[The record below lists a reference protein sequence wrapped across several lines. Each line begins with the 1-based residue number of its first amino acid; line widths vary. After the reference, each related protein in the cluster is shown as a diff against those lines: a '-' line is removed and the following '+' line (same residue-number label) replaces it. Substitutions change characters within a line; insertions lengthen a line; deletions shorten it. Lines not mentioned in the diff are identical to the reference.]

1 MKKNIIISFL
11 LIFVSLILFGCESG
25 QNKNEETDFKV
36 DVDSLE
42 VEVGHAKILNIEN
55 YIPGEMF
62 FKVEN
67 EEVAS
72 FTIADNA
79 LVVAVEGE
87 NVGNTNLNVIYHDEI
102 IKTIKIKVIEEVIFL
117 PIPTGKILLKGVDKE
132 ASVKIILT
140 KDGLDFNSATWE
152 IDNSDVVSMEYQGGI
167 AHFHSLARGK
177 ATVTVRVGDYEN
189 SFEIYVTNIRG
200 DID

>member
-1 MKKNIIISFL
+1 MKKN
-11 LIFVSLILFGCESG
+11 LILILLVLLVIPLYVGC
-25 QNKNEETDFKV
+25 KTNEENY
-36 DVDSLE
+36 DVANISEESIELENGRSYIVNVNTEVMDSLTFTLE
-42 VEVGHAKILNIEN
+42 NDKLASIEIEN
-55 YIPGEMF
+55 
-62 FKVEN
+62 
-67 EEVAS
+67 
-72 FTIADNA
+72 NA
-79 LVVAVEGE
+79 LKIEANDTGI
-87 NVGNTNLNVIYHDEI
+87 TKLNVIYKEKI
-102 IKTIKIKVIEEVIFL
+102 IDSVTLNIIEEVIFL

-140 KDGLDFNSATWE
+140 KDGLDLNSATWE

>member
-1 MKKNIIISFL
+1 MKKNLILILLFL
-11 LIFVSLILFGCESG
+11 LVIPLYVGC
-25 QNKNEETDFKV
+25 KTNEENY
-36 DVDSLE
+36 DVASISEESIELEIGRIYTINVNTEVMDSLTFTLE
-42 VEVGHAKILNIEN
+42 NDKLASIEIEN
-55 YIPGEMF
+55 
-62 FKVEN
+62 
-67 EEVAS
+67 
-72 FTIADNA
+72 NA
-79 LVVAVEGE
+79 LKIEANDTGI
-87 NVGNTNLNVIYHDEI
+87 TKLNVIYKEKI
-102 IKTIKIKVIEEVIFL
+102 IDSVILSIIEEVIFL

-140 KDGLDFNSATWE
+140 KEGLDLSSASWE

>member
-1 MKKNIIISFL
+1 MKKNLILILLFL
-11 LIFVSLILFGCESG
+11 LVIPLYVGC
-25 QNKNEETDFKV
+25 KTNEENY
-36 DVDSLE
+36 DVASISEESIELEIGRIYTINVNTEVMDSLTFTLE
-42 VEVGHAKILNIEN
+42 NDKLASIEIEN
-55 YIPGEMF
+55 
-62 FKVEN
+62 
-67 EEVAS
+67 
-72 FTIADNA
+72 NA
-79 LVVAVEGE
+79 LKIEANDTGI
-87 NVGNTNLNVIYHDEI
+87 TKLNVIYKEKI
-102 IKTIKIKVIEEVIFL
+102 IDSVTLKIIEEVIFL

-140 KDGLDFNSATWE
+140 KDGLDLNSATWE

-189 SFEIYVTNIRG
+189 TFEIYVTNIRG